1 MGKKV
6 VISVGHSILKNGMC
20 TSAEGEVNEYRYNK
34 KLAPELKKY
43 LEKAGWNV
51 TVIVCPEKRFQSKA
65 EEKSYKLPLINKG
78 NYDLAI
84 ELHLNASDGK
94 GHGTEVYYTS
104 SAGKKYAQAVQKK
117 LSTLFKDREIKKG
130 EKLYFLNG
138 TKPPAI
144 LIESFF
150 CDNKED
156 YKKGKDV
163 KKVAKLIAEGITGKS
178 GSSKE
183 EQKPPYMTVKKTSS
197 EEAIMWIQRG
207 LNKCYTGK
215 LAKLKVD
222 GKWGTKTQKMLE
234 AYHKQLGWKIGTYA
248 GEKTCKALHKNR
260 KK

>member
-51 TVIVCPEKRFQSKA
+51 TVIVCPEKRFQTKA

-117 LSTLFKDREIKKG
+117 LSTLFKDRGIKKG

-150 CDNKED
+150 CDNEED

-178 GSSKE
+178 SSKDE
-183 EQKPPYMTVKKTSS
+183 KKPPYMTVKKSSS
-197 EEAIMWIQRG
+197 EEAIMWIQQG

-222 GKWGTKTQKMLE
+222 GKWGTKTQQMLE